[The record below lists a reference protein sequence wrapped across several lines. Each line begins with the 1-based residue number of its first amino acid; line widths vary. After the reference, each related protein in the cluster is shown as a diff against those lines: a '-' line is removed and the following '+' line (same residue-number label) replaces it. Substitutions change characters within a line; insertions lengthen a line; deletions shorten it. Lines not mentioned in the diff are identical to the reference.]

1 MGNLLQITGKT
12 IQKGSMQTRGISHSV
27 DSYKI
32 ASSELKLTDA
42 ESKMLKHDL
51 VEVETSFAQLGLM
64 VVGLFPGCGEPA
76 DVASAGIDFA
86 TGHPI
91 AGTISLFCAC
101 PVAGWLGD
109 IPLLGIRLYRI
120 TSSTFKCGK
129 TMFVIAKSGNRAKKV
144 FVWFGKRAIEVS
156 QESKTL
162 KVIQKNIFNPVSAKM
177 YQVFEELE
185 KWIQIVLKDAKVRNY
200 GHKLEYEKMVSKKI

>member
-1 MGNLLQITGKT
+1 MGNLLQITGKS
-12 IQKGSMQTRGISHSV
+12 IQKGSMQTRGISQSA

-42 ESKMLKHDL
+42 ESQMLKHDL
-51 VEVETSFAQLGLM
+51 AEVHASFAQLGLM
-64 VVGLFPGCGEPA
+64 VVGLFPGWGEPA
-76 DVASAGIDFA
+76 DVSSAGIDFA

-129 TMFVIAKSGNRAKKV
+129 TMFVIAKTGNRAKKV
-144 FVWFGKRAIEVS
+144 FVWFGKRVIEAS
-156 QESKTL
+156 QESKTI
-162 KVIQKNIFNPVSAKM
+162 KVIQKNIFDPASANTYK
-177 YQVFEELE
+177 VFEELE
-185 KWIQIVLKDAKVRNY
+185 KVIQRVFRDTKVRNY
-200 GHKLEYEKMVSKKI
+200 GHKLEYERLLPKK